1 MSSSENS
8 LGEKKSA
15 VCVRTNGDFSWVSRV
30 VAVELA
36 EKLSDLRVALVELG
50 RRKKSMNILRC
61 VRVQSVSLIGVGWI
75 KENSLIRELP

>member
-1 MSSSENS
+1 MA
-8 LGEKKSA
+8 KKNRRQSA

-50 RRKKSMNILRC
+50 RRKKIHDKPRC
-61 VRVQSVSLIGVGWI
+61 VSV
-75 KENSLIRELP
+75 